1 MTEPSKTRT
10 ALLLTL
16 LLGAACA
23 SAPAR
28 MPESSPM
35 ASKPQ
40 AASSSSAAATATAP
54 ATALDLKVAPNL
66 GPMKIDA
73 GKLALSSD
81 RVALIWGYAA
91 CPARPWAVTVVDL
104 GSRAI
109 ILRTLA
115 ATSELPIYRPPVPG
129 EACYKGPC
137 PTITVEMTPPSS
149 ISGPSLYSG
158 TGTMM
163 GGTGKGIYA
172 STSGTACTEPP
183 MLADGDLVDL
193 AMRLVQGRNDAAA
206 AVAARAPAR

>member
-1 MTEPSKTRT
+1 MNAPSKICT
-10 ALLLTL
+10 ALPLTL

-23 SAPAR
+23 SAP
-28 MPESSPM
+28 PPVP
-35 ASKPQ
+35 SKPQ
-40 AASSSSAAATATAP
+40 VASSSAAATANAP

-66 GPMKIDA
+66 GPVKIDV
-73 GKLALSSD
+73 GKVAHAFD
-81 RVALIWGYAA
+81 RVALIWGYAS
-91 CPARPWAVTVVDL
+91 CPVRPWVVTVVDL
-104 GSRAI
+104 ASRTVTF
-109 ILRTLA
+109 RTLA
-115 ATSELPIYRPPVPG
+115 SSSELVLYVPSPTG

-137 PTITVEMTPPSS
+137 PTIAVEMAPPPS

-172 STSGTACTEPP
+172 TTSSTSCPEPP

-206 AVAARAPAR
+206 AVAARPPAR